1 MLLVSETKI
10 DNAFPVSQF
19 CIPWYSVPFRPDHI
33 GNAGGIMLDVEEHMP
48 CRMLSEFIFV
58 KEIQAFA
65 IEINLRLSGCWSI
78 LIT

>member
-1 MLLVSETKI
+1 
-10 DNAFPVSQF
+10 
-19 CIPWYSVPFRPDHI
+19 
-33 GNAGGIMLDVEEHMP
+33 MLDAEEHMP